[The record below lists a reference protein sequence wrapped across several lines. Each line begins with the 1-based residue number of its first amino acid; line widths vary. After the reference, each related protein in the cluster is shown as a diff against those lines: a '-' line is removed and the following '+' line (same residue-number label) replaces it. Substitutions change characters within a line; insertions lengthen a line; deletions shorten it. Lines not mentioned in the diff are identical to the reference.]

1 MFSSVYLQG
10 AIGLPGVRGSEG
22 FPGFPGPEGPMG
34 RAGAKGDRGDS
45 GVEGMK
51 GNRVSSG
58 EFLPI
63 SRGRI
68 SASFPIEN
76 NHLFSQ
82 YHGRF

>member
-1 MFSSVYLQG
+1 
-10 AIGLPGVRGSEG
+10 
-22 FPGFPGPEGPMG
+22 MG
-34 RAGAKGDRGDS
+34 RAGAKGDRGDT

-51 GNRVSSG
+51 GNRVSSR

-76 NHLFSQ
+76 SHLFSQ
-82 YHGRF
+82 YQVCFYQIKKSVFFLFFFFFFCFFLEIATTYEKQ